1 VELLPQGMEA
11 LKDRRKIVL
20 TRPVAVPETMVRREG
35 EIACDEALFN
45 RLRSLRKRLADERG
59 LPPYIVF
66 SDVALRQM
74 ARLYPQSEEDFSHI
88 SGVGER
94 KLRDFGQIFL
104 AEIADFLESNPRQA
118 FADESFVRAP
128 VPSRGSLGDT
138 VRETLH
144 FWRQGKTVEEIAKIR
159 GVKDGTIFGH
169 LDEAL
174 RAGEEVDVSS
184 LFDEQTKH
192 DIGAAFAKFGF
203 GNLSGAKEFLGDRH
217 SYGLMRLY
225 RTMEQRVVK

>member
-1 VELLPQGMEA
+1 
-11 LKDRRKIVL
+11 
-20 TRPVAVPETMVRREG
+20 
-35 EIACDEALFN
+35 
-45 RLRSLRKRLADERG
+45 
-59 LPPYIVF
+59 
-66 SDVALRQM
+66 
-74 ARLYPQSEEDFSHI
+74 
-88 SGVGER
+88 
-94 KLRDFGQIFL
+94 
-104 AEIADFLESNPRQA
+104 
-118 FADESFVRAP
+118 
-128 VPSRGSLGDT
+128 
-138 VRETLH
+138 
-144 FWRQGKTVEEIAKIR
+144 
-159 GVKDGTIFGH
+159 VKDGTIFGH